1 MAHEVAHEIK
11 WEGHYEQFG
20 AEHPVEFQNM
30 ILTSEGTIQGGGQ
43 DGVGAFTISG
53 TLDSK
58 GGVQFKKAYPTHAVE
73 YAGTLGNDGK
83 ISGTW
88 SVYGQG
94 GKFEIHMK
102 TKQWKGDHA
111 NSGGSSLAACNG
123 QNFVVSLDF
132 SPQSVSVKGIGHDER
147 GAFTIVGSA
156 PKEFQKKAISLE
168 KRYFSNPKE
177 KIFYA
182 GVIYTDNGQD
192 AIKGT
197 WQSPSGMGDFKL
209 VKQN

>member
-11 WEGHYEQFG
+11 WEGFYEQFG
-20 AEHPVEFQNM
+20 AQHPVEFQNM
-30 ILTSEGTIQGGGQ
+30 VLTSEGTIQGSGQ
-43 DGVGAFTISG
+43 DGVGAFTITG
-53 TLDSK
+53 TMDNH
-58 GGVQFKKAYPTHAVE
+58 GAVTFKKAYPTHAVE
-73 YAGTLGNDGK
+73 YSGKMNNDGR
-83 ISGTW
+83 IIGDW

-94 GKFEIHMK
+94 GKFEIQMK

-111 NSGGSSLAACNG
+111 PSGGHSLANISSK
-123 QNFVVSLDF
+123 NLVVSLDF
-132 SPQSVSVKGIGHDER
+132 SPQSVSVKGIGHDEK
-147 GAFTIVGSA
+147 GSFTIVGSA

-168 KRYFSNPKE
+168 KRYFANPKE

-182 GVIYTDNGQD
+182 GVLYTDNGQE

-197 WQSPSGMGDFKL
+197 WQSPSGYGDFKL